1 MLFALFAEVER
12 DLIAERT
19 REGLA
24 PGEAL
29 APEARSPEGLAGRL
43 TARRQG
49 GPVLPRTHPWTPF
62 PITSDNPS

>member
-49 GPVLPRTHPWTPF
+49 GPVLPP
-62 PITSDNPS
+62 NPPLDTVPNHVR